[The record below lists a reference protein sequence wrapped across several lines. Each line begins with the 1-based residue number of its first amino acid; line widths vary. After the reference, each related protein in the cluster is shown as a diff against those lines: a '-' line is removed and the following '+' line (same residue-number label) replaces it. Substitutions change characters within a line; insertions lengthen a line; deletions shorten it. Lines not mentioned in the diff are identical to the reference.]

1 MNTISVSLIVLACVF
16 GGALLGLFLRNALPE
31 HHLSADAKD
40 VVRLGTGLIG
50 TIAALVL
57 GLLIASAKSS
67 FDTQSAQVKQMT
79 AQVVLLDNLLAQ
91 YGQEAAATRALLRP
105 VVAIMAD
112 RVWRESSSGSAQ
124 AAPFTASQQSE
135 TFFAKLHQFA
145 PTNDTQRSLKDRAIQ
160 ASTDLAQT
168 RLLLFA
174 EADNQLPTP
183 FLVVLVFWLTII
195 FASFSLFAQPNAI
208 VIGSLFLF
216 APRNATV
223 IAAFLLSGL
232 SISGAI
238 FLILELDR
246 SFEGVLQVSSAPLR
260 AALARLGEL

>member
-1 MNTISVSLIVLACVF
+1 MSAMALSLIVLACVF
-16 GGALLGLFLRNALPE
+16 GGAVLGMFLRNALPK
-31 HHLSADAKD
+31 HHLSDDAKD

-67 FDTQSAQVKQMT
+67 FDTQSTQVKQMT
-79 AQVVLLDNLLAQ
+79 ADVVLLDNLLAQ
-91 YGQEAAATRALLRP
+91 YGPEAEATRALLRR
-105 VVAIMAD
+105 VVVIMAD

-216 APRNATV
+216 ALS
-223 IAAFLLSGL
+223 AA
-232 SISGAI
+232 GAI
-238 FLILELDR
+238 FLILELNQPFSGLLQISSVPLR
-246 SFEGVLQVSSAPLR
+246 SALAPL
-260 AALARLGEL
+260 GS

>member
-1 MNTISVSLIVLACVF
+1 MSATGLSFVVLACIF
-16 GGALLGLFLRNALPE
+16 GGVLVGLFLRNALPE

-67 FDTQSAQVKQMT
+67 FDTQSTQVKQMT
-79 AQVVLLDNLLAQ
+79 ADVVLLDNLLAQ
-91 YGQEAAATRALLRP
+91 YGPEAEATRALLRR
-105 VVAIMAD
+105 VVVIMAD

-216 APRNATV
+216 ALS
-223 IAAFLLSGL
+223 AA
-232 SISGAI
+232 GAI
-238 FLILELDR
+238 FLILELNQPFSGLLQISSVPLR
-246 SFEGVLQVSSAPLR
+246 SALAPL
-260 AALARLGEL
+260 GS

>member
-1 MNTISVSLIVLACVF
+1 MSATALSFVVLACIF
-16 GGALLGLFLRNALPE
+16 GGVLFGLFLRNALPE
-31 HHLSADAKD
+31 QHLSADAKD

-67 FDTQSAQVKQMT
+67 FDTQSAQIKQMT

-91 YGQEAAATRALLRP
+91 YGQEADATRALLRP
-105 VVAIMAD
+105 VVAVMAD

-124 AAPFTASQQSE
+124 AAPFQASLQSE

-160 ASTDLAQT
+160 VSTDLAQT

-174 EADNQLPTP
+174 EADNSLPMP
-183 FLVVLVFWLTII
+183 FLLVLVFWLTII
-195 FASFSLFAQPNAI
+195 FASFSLFAQPNAV
-208 VIGSLFLF
+208 VIGSLFVF
-216 APRNATV
+216 ALS
-223 IAAFLLSGL
+223 AA
-232 SISGAI
+232 GAI
-238 FLILELDR
+238 FLILELNEPF
-246 SFEGVLQVSSAPLR
+246 SGLMQISSVPLRNALAPL
-260 AALARLGEL
+260 GS